1 MVEMAKM
8 YISCKKVLLCKNYM
22 YEDKGTD
29 NQHMKVK
36 TVKDNNLLAD
46 FYKAM
51 SFKLTEL
58 SKQNRG
64 KRNT

>member
-1 MVEMAKM
+1 
-8 YISCKKVLLCKNYM
+8 M